1 MGEGIRRKLC
11 MLLAAA
17 VLTLGLWTPI
27 PVQSAQ
33 TGVTVTTPEAFMAAL
48 AQRKSPIIVD
58 DLITIGN
65 QADTDKRMIPVKI
78 PGGTVIE
85 GTSRGMLNC
94 RAPVQLEGDS
104 VVFRNIEMVFES
116 SNALGSV
123 PHREIFLAGHSLTID
138 NVKTYLAGGDNS
150 FGDLGGTEAELLPTV
165 YAGGYTGTVNGK
177 NASLTVV
184 NSNDKTMFQ
193 GIYMGH
199 GEGTDRKSP
208 YQGSAQLKLDEKVIV
223 RDSIDVSENSRAE
236 IEITGAQSDT
246 IAKAK
251 TYLGN
256 ENTTLTLSQGI
267 LKDVSVERVGN
278 LVIDNGGCLG
288 TVTGALQN
296 VVLKNG
302 GGLDVTKASN
312 AVIAGN
318 FTGVSAPSEDQGFL
332 ILNKTGTLE
341 IQGTVSGVT
350 KFQTDYR
357 LFPGVMYVGRQYI
370 KADPAKAVRGNFV
383 LTEKSLENG
392 YRLNYREGAWIPC
405 WEEDYEE
412 PSEEEKPPVTP
423 PEEKPEI
430 TPPVT
435 PPEEEKPEI
444 PPPVTPPEEEK
455 PEITPPVTP
464 PEEEKPEITPPVTPP
479 EGEKPPVTPE
489 EEPPSVTPPVT
500 LPEEEKPESTP
511 PVHVHRYVPVFE
523 KATLE
528 KDGARMKKCSCGKI
542 SEQQSIY
549 RIQDVKLSS
558 ERMVY
563 SGRSREPGLK
573 VIDRAGRTVDR
584 SQYQVSYQNNVKV
597 GQGKVIVRFRGNYSG
612 SLEKNFLIEPEQTS
626 LTKLKA
632 KSKGFTVRWRKQ
644 AVQTAGYE
652 IQYST
657 SSRFTKKNTR
667 TITVKNKKT
676 TSKTI
681 SKQKPGK
688 KYYVRIRTYQTAK
701 VDGRTVRIYSKWSKA
716 KSVKTK
722 K

>member
-332 ILNKTGTLE
+332 VLNQNGTLE
-341 IQGTVSGVT
+341 IQGTISGVT
-350 KFQTDYR
+350 KFQTNHR
-357 LFPGVMYVGRQYI
+357 LLPGAMSVGRQYI

-412 PSEEEKPPVTP
+412 PSEEEK
-423 PEEKPEI
+423 
-430 TPPVT
+430 
-435 PPEEEKPEI
+435 
-444 PPPVTPPEEEK
+444 
-455 PEITPPVTP
+455 PPVTP

>member
-318 FTGVSAPSEDQGFL
+318 FTGVSAPSEDQGSWF
-332 ILNKTGTLE
+332 
-341 IQGTVSGVT
+341 
-350 KFQTDYR
+350 
-357 LFPGVMYVGRQYI
+357 
-370 KADPAKAVRGNFV
+370 
-383 LTEKSLENG
+383 
-392 YRLNYREGAWIPC
+392 
-405 WEEDYEE
+405 
-412 PSEEEKPPVTP
+412 
-423 PEEKPEI
+423 
-430 TPPVT
+430 
-435 PPEEEKPEI
+435 
-444 PPPVTPPEEEK
+444 
-455 PEITPPVTP
+455 
-464 PEEEKPEITPPVTPP
+464 
-479 EGEKPPVTPE
+479 
-489 EEPPSVTPPVT
+489 
-500 LPEEEKPESTP
+500 
-511 PVHVHRYVPVFE
+511 
-523 KATLE
+523 
-528 KDGARMKKCSCGKI
+528 
-542 SEQQSIY
+542 
-549 RIQDVKLSS
+549 
-558 ERMVY
+558 
-563 SGRSREPGLK
+563 
-573 VIDRAGRTVDR
+573 
-584 SQYQVSYQNNVKV
+584 
-597 GQGKVIVRFRGNYSG
+597 
-612 SLEKNFLIEPEQTS
+612 
-626 LTKLKA
+626 
-632 KSKGFTVRWRKQ
+632 
-644 AVQTAGYE
+644 
-652 IQYST
+652 
-657 SSRFTKKNTR
+657 
-667 TITVKNKKT
+667 
-676 TSKTI
+676 
-681 SKQKPGK
+681 
-688 KYYVRIRTYQTAK
+688 
-701 VDGRTVRIYSKWSKA
+701 
-716 KSVKTK
+716 
-722 K
+722 

>member
-332 ILNKTGTLE
+332 VLNQNGTLE
-341 IQGTVSGVT
+341 IQGTISGVT
-350 KFQTDYR
+350 KFQTNHR
-357 LFPGVMYVGRQYI
+357 LLPGAMSVGRQYI

-423 PEEKPEI
+423 D
-430 TPPVT
+430 
-435 PPEEEKPEI
+435 
-444 PPPVTPPEEEK
+444 
-455 PEITPPVTP
+455 
-464 PEEEKPEITPPVTPP
+464 EEKPEITPPVTPP

>member
-332 ILNKTGTLE
+332 VLNQNGTLE
-341 IQGTVSGVT
+341 IQGTISGVT
-350 KFQTDYR
+350 KFQTNHR
-357 LFPGVMYVGRQYI
+357 LLPGAMSVGRQYI

-412 PSEEEKPPVTP
+412 PSEEEK
-423 PEEKPEI
+423 
-430 TPPVT
+430 
-435 PPEEEKPEI
+435 
-444 PPPVTPPEEEK
+444 
-455 PEITPPVTP
+455 
-464 PEEEKPEITPPVTPP
+464 PPVTPP